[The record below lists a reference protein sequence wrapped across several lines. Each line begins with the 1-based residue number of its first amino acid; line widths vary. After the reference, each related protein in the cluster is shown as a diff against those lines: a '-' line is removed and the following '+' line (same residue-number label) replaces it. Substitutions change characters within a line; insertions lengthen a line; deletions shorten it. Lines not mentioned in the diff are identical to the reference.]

1 MSHDTDG
8 QISEMGG
15 SEALPR
21 KNGELVFEMPWESR
35 AFGLAVSLS
44 DAGVVEWPEFREA
57 LVAAIKESE
66 RDKDGRSY
74 YQQWLSA
81 LEKVALEKGS
91 RNGGEHGRADAVAGR
106 GIEARARLEGFRGL
120 GSIEL

>member
-1 MSHDTDG
+1 MEKFTNSK
-8 QISEMGG
+8 ISGMGG
-15 SEALPR
+15 EAALPR

-57 LVAAIKESE
+57 LVTAIKESE

-81 LEKVALEKGS
+81 LEKVAMEKGLVTEES
-91 RNGGEHGRADAVAGR
+91 MTRADEVAGR

-120 GSIEL
+120 GSIEW

>member
-1 MSHDTDG
+1 MEKFTNSK
-8 QISEMGG
+8 ISGMGG
-15 SEALPR
+15 EAALPR

-57 LVAAIKESE
+57 LVTAIKESE

-81 LEKVALEKGS
+81 LEKVALEKGLVTEDSMDGRMRWLEEES
-91 RNGGEHGRADAVAGR
+91 RHGHD
-106 GIEARARLEGFRGL
+106 
-120 GSIEL
+120 

>member
-1 MSHDTDG
+1 MKNFTDST
-8 QISEMGG
+8 ISEMGG

-57 LVAAIKESE
+57 LVTAIKESE
-66 RDKDGRSY
+66 RDNDGRSY

-81 LEKVALEKGS
+81 LEKVVLDKGLVTEESMDGRMRWLEEES
-91 RNGGEHGRADAVAGR
+91 RHGHD
-106 GIEARARLEGFRGL
+106 
-120 GSIEL
+120 

>member
-1 MSHDTDG
+1 MDNTADS
-8 QISEMGG
+8 QISGMGG
-15 SEALPR
+15 EMALPR

-57 LVAAIKESE
+57 LVSAIKKSE
-66 RDKDGRSY
+66 RDEDGRSY

-81 LEKVALEKGS
+81 LEKVALEKGFVTEESMNGRMRWLEEES
-91 RNGGEHGRADAVAGR
+91 RHGHD
-106 GIEARARLEGFRGL
+106 
-120 GSIEL
+120 

>member
-1 MSHDTDG
+1 MKQFTDST
-8 QISEMGG
+8 ISEMGG

-35 AFGLAVSLS
+35 AFGLVVSLS
-44 DAGVVEWPEFREA
+44 DAGVVDWPEFREA
-57 LVAAIKESE
+57 LVSAIKETE

-81 LEKVALEKGS
+81 LEKVALEKGLVTEERMDGRMRWLEEES
-91 RNGGEHGRADAVAGR
+91 RHGHD
-106 GIEARARLEGFRGL
+106 
-120 GSIEL
+120 

>member
-1 MSHDTDG
+1 
-8 QISEMGG
+8 MGG
-15 SEALPR
+15 EAALPR

-57 LVAAIKESE
+57 LVTAIKVSE

-81 LEKVALEKGS
+81 LEKVVSDKGLVTDES
-91 RNGGEHGRADAVAGR
+91 MDGADAVARR
-106 GIEARARLEGFRGL
+106 GIETRARLEGFRGL
-120 GSIEL
+120 GSIGW

>member
-1 MSHDTDG
+1 MKPVTQPIDN
-8 QISEMGG
+8 QITAMNGPEG
-15 SEALPR
+15 LPR

-44 DAGVVEWPEFREA
+44 DAGVVEWPKFREA
-57 LVAAIKESE
+57 LVTAIKESE

-81 LEKVALEKGS
+81 LEKVALEKGLVTEESMNGRMSWLEEES
-91 RNGGEHGRADAVAGR
+91 RHGHD
-106 GIEARARLEGFRGL
+106 
-120 GSIEL
+120 

>member
-57 LVAAIKESE
+57 LVAAIEVTEEEPEVDTSDLEVSDESE
-66 RDKDGRSY
+66 VKAESPDPDLISE
-74 YQQWLSA
+74 S
-81 LEKVALEKGS
+81 V
-91 RNGGEHGRADAVAGR
+91 
-106 GIEARARLEGFRGL
+106 
-120 GSIEL
+120 

>member
-1 MSHDTDG
+1 MKNFTDST
-8 QISEMGG
+8 ISEMGG

-57 LVAAIKESE
+57 LVTAIKESE

-81 LEKVALEKGS
+81 LEKVALEKGLVTGESMNGRMSWLEEES
-91 RNGGEHGRADAVAGR
+91 RHGHD
-106 GIEARARLEGFRGL
+106 
-120 GSIEL
+120 

>member
-1 MSHDTDG
+1 MEKFTNSK
-8 QISEMGG
+8 ISGMGG
-15 SEALPR
+15 EAALPR

-44 DAGVVEWPEFREA
+44 DAGVVEWPEFRKA
-57 LVAAIKESE
+57 LVTAIKVSE

-81 LEKVALEKGS
+81 LEKVALEKGA
-91 RNGGEHGRADAVAGR
+91 RDGGEHERADELAGR
-106 GIEARARLEGFRGL
+106 GIETRARLEGFRGL
-120 GSIEL
+120 GSIGW

>member
-1 MSHDTDG
+1 MEKFTNSK
-8 QISEMGG
+8 ISGMGG
-15 SEALPR
+15 EAALPR

-81 LEKVALEKGS
+81 LEKVALEKGLVTEESMNGRMSWLDEES
-91 RNGGEHGRADAVAGR
+91 RHGHD
-106 GIEARARLEGFRGL
+106 
-120 GSIEL
+120 

>member
-57 LVAAIKESE
+57 LVTAIKVSE

-81 LEKVALEKGS
+81 LEKVVLEQGLVTEESMDGRMRWLEEES
-91 RNGGEHGRADAVAGR
+91 RHGHD
-106 GIEARARLEGFRGL
+106 
-120 GSIEL
+120 